1 MIFLVVLFVDTQ
13 KTLRFL
19 IIFSSLKTELNM
31 AIQRILQIILFLIPS
46 LTPPSLEGLFLSS
59 NEEVS
64 RVFYEPTYEV
74 NVQRDVIYGYGLS
87 HDSFNLENPMQIPLK
102 LDIYTPKNDFS
113 NRPIVVLIHG
123 GGFRG
128 GSKEKPP
135 FIAMSNF
142 FAARGWVVFNINY
155 RLLKDFG
162 SVPEAWGAYVD
173 KQTIPSKRTQN
184 KAVYP
189 ALRDAKAS
197 LRWVIANRTE
207 YGINTDYITV
217 GGGSAGAFS
226 AVGVGMTEN
235 DDYRDELTV
244 EQDPTLLSTNLN
256 ELFEV
261 KTILNFWGGND
272 CVDAI
277 NIFKNKQLYSK
288 SNPSLFTAHGT
299 NDLIVSYKKA
309 EALKTIYE
317 DTGAPHVLYPLEGKG
332 HGPWN
337 YNENGN
343 SLGDLALKFIVAQQQ
358 LDVF

>member
-1 MIFLVVLFVDTQ
+1 
-13 KTLRFL
+13 
-19 IIFSSLKTELNM
+19 M
-31 AIQRILQIILFLIPS
+31 ATQRILQIILFLIPTLS
-46 LTPPSLEGLFLSS
+46 TLCLEGLFFSS
-59 NEEVS
+59 SEEVS
-64 RVFYEPTYEV
+64 RVSYEPMYEV
-74 NVQRDVIYGYGLS
+74 NVQRDIIYGHGLS
-87 HDSFNLENPMQIPLK
+87 HDSFKLENPKQIPLK
-102 LDIYTPKNDFS
+102 LDVYTPENDFS

-128 GSKEKPP
+128 GSKEKLP

-162 SVPEAWGAYVD
+162 SVPEIWGAYVD
-173 KQTIPSKRTQN
+173 KQTIPSKRMQN

-189 ALRDAKAS
+189 ALRDAKAA
-197 LRWVIANRTE
+197 LRWVIANKKK

-226 AVGVGMTEN
+226 AVGVGITEN

-244 EQDPTLLSTNLN
+244 KQDPTLLSTNLN

-261 KTILNFWGGND
+261 RTILNFWGGKG

-277 NIFKNKQLYSK
+277 NIFKDKQLYNK
-288 SNPSLFTAHGT
+288 DNPSLFIAHGT
-299 NDLIVSYKKA
+299 EDLIVNYQEA
-309 EALKTIYE
+309 EELADIYE
-317 DTGAPHVLYPLEGKG
+317 VTGAPYVLYPLEGKG

-337 YNENGN
+337 YNQDGK
-343 SLGDLALKFIVAQQQ
+343 SLGDLALQFIIDQQNLKVLKF
-358 LDVF
+358 